1 MSSDTPAIALVTVHA
16 FTREG
21 NIALRGMQNDL
32 WEIRK
37 SIRKEEYVNEE
48 DGDRDLR
55 VTLEGITALESG
67 MPTEV
72 SQDWLDFWT
81 FALAQSDRKDLSLR
95 R

>member
-1 MSSDTPAIALVTVHA
+1 
-16 FTREG
+16 
-21 NIALRGMQNDL
+21 MQNDL

-72 SQDWLDFWT
+72 SQDWLDFWA

>member
-1 MSSDTPAIALVTVHA
+1 MSNATPAIVLVTVHA

-21 NIALRGMQNDL
+21 NIALRGMQSDL

-72 SQDWLDFWT
+72 SQDWLDFWA

>member
-1 MSSDTPAIALVTVHA
+1 MPNATPAIALVTVHA

-21 NIALRGMQNDL
+21 NIALRGLESDL
-32 WEIRK
+32 WETRK

-55 VTLEGITALESG
+55 VTLDGLTALESG
-67 MPTEV
+67 MPIEV

-81 FALAQSDRKDLSLR
+81 FALAQSDRKDLWLR

>member
-1 MSSDTPAIALVTVHA
+1 MSSDTPAPALVTVHA

-37 SIRKEEYVNEE
+37 SIRKEEYVNED
-48 DGDRDLR
+48 DGYEALR
-55 VTLEGITALESG
+55 LTLDGITALESG